1 MRCSAVGATQVGDKL
16 TVVIP
21 AEELRLSASSRDE
34 NTFTGAIRVKT
45 FHGPLSR
52 IELEVEGQRWLGVL
66 PSSQVDAYGTG
77 DDLQVFVAP
86 ESCHVLNEV

>member
-1 MRCSAVGATQVGDKL
+1 VGASQVGDKL

-21 AEELRLSASSRDE
+21 AEELRLSPAGRNE
-34 NTFTGAIRVKT
+34 NTFTGVIRLKT

-52 IELEVEGQRWLGVL
+52 IELEVKGQRWLGVL
-66 PSSQVDAYGTG
+66 PSSHVDAYGTG